1 MIINSNV
8 KSYEVN
14 IKFTLNYRIF
24 KSGEYTDSGIF
35 KLWKIKIT

>member
-14 IKFTLNYRIF
+14 IKFTLNYGIF
-24 KSGEYTDSGIF
+24 KSGEVYRFWDI
-35 KLWKIKIT
+35 